1 MSEVLRGIGISAG
14 ILLPVVVLIV
24 IVSMAAVR
32 RGEAGMW
39 GELHGASHELAPAPA
54 YVPAAAGS
62 ATAAAKPAK
71 PATAVT
77 TEEVS
82 VIEILGL
89 GLLLFVLTVLALLG
103 VSILRHL

>member
-1 MSEVLRGIGISAG
+1 VSEVLRGIGISAG

-32 RGEAGMW
+32 RGEAGMR
-39 GELHGASHELAPAPA
+39 GELHGASQELTPA

-62 ATAAAKPAK
+62 ATATAAKPAK

-103 VSILRHL
+103 ISILRHL